1 MALPATKRVAL
12 NKLQT
17 VGSTSMA
24 TIIKVPCTGKGQHVN
39 EVDLDDILGSD
50 VVMYGAAID
59 TGRQI
64 PARIVRRCDECD
76 EGKVII
82 TREMIEACF

>member
-1 MALPATKRVAL
+1 
-12 NKLQT
+12 
-17 VGSTSMA
+17 MA
-24 TIIKVPCTGKGQHVN
+24 TIINVPCTGQGQHVN
-39 EVDLDDILGSD
+39 EIDLDDILGDD
-50 VVMYGAAID
+50 VVVYGAAID

-82 TREMIEACF
+82 SREMIEACF

>member
-1 MALPATKRVAL
+1 
-12 NKLQT
+12 
-17 VGSTSMA
+17 MA
-24 TIIKVPCTGKGQHVN
+24 TIIKVKCTGTGQHEN
-39 EVDLDDILGSD
+39 EIDLDEILGDD
-50 VVMYGAAID
+50 VIMYGAAID

-76 EGKVII
+76 EGKVIL